1 MCSLKSW
8 DMRREGNKSDI
19 FILYGLRFGFHQLV
33 LFSLKLYNNSRF
45 KIQTTQS
52 KLKTVVIFL
61 FRRSVVLNS

>member
-1 MCSLKSW
+1 
-8 DMRREGNKSDI
+8 MRVSDI
-19 FILYGLRFGFHQLV
+19 FILYGLRFSFNQLV

>member
-19 FILYGLRFGFHQLV
+19 FILYGLRFSFHPLV

-45 KIQTTQS
+45 KIQTAQS

>member
-8 DMRREGNKSDI
+8 GMRREGNKSDI
-19 FILYGLRFGFHQLV
+19 FILYGLRFSFHQLV
-33 LFSLKLYNNSRF
+33 LFSLKLNNNSRF